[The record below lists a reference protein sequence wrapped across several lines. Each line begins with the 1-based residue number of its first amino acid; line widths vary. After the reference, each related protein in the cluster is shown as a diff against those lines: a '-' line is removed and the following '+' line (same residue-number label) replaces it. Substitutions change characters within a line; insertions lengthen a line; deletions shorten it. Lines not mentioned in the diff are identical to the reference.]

1 MAPKGTI
8 APVVIRPI
16 TDYDREAIWAIFRA
30 VIAARDSYTFAPDT
44 PRGIGIGYWFAPD
57 ITTFVAER
65 DDRVVGMYKLIANFT
80 GLGAHVA
87 NASFMVDP
95 AAAGHGIG
103 RAMGLHA
110 LREARAHGY
119 EAMQF
124 NFVVSTNR
132 RAVSL
137 WHSLGFRIIGTLPR
151 AFRHGRLGLV
161 DAYVMHRSLDDIV
174 LTFGRA
180 PADEAAIVR
189 PCAYAVLGRDADGD
203 SPARIALVHARQ
215 DVLLP
220 GGGLDAGE
228 GHTEAL
234 VREVAEECA
243 LRVTIGHC
251 LGDAIYMVGARDGR
265 PVTQKRSRF
274 FSATFEGALEQE
286 PEHDV
291 LWLSPERALGTTT
304 NDSHRW
310 AITRWIRLN
319 T

>member
-1 MAPKGTI
+1 VI
-8 APVVIRPI
+8 IRPVA
-16 TDYDREAIWAIFRA
+16 DGDRDAIWEIFRA
-30 VIAARDSYTFAPDT
+30 VVAGRDSYTFAPDT
-44 PRGIGIGYWFAPD
+44 SRAVAIGYWFGPD
-57 ITTFVAER
+57 ITTFVADL

-95 AAAGHGIG
+95 ATAGHGIG

-110 LREARAHGY
+110 LHQARAHGY

-137 WHSLGFRIIGTLPR
+137 WQSLGFRIVGTLPR
-151 AFRHGRLGLV
+151 AFRHGQLGLV

-174 LTFGRA
+174 LTFGKA
-180 PADEAAIVR
+180 AADEAAIVR
-189 PCAYAVLGRDADGD
+189 RCTYAVLGRDAGAD
-203 SPARIALVHARQ
+203 SPARIALVRARQ

-228 GHTEAL
+228 GHAEAL

-251 LGDAIYMVGARDGR
+251 LGDAIYMVGPRDGR

-274 FSATFEGALEQE
+274 FSATIDGVLERE

-291 LWLSPERALGTTT
+291 LWLEPERALRTAT
-304 NDSHRW
+304 NDSHKW